1 MSIDYKNQDELKKY
15 LHKVD
20 RIFNISKFLAQDID
34 FQDIANY
41 YRDSSFGYSLF
52 HSTSGSIHMALNYDG
67 QFNKDGY
74 FGQAKIIQEYIN
86 RTKAKKVLELASGK
100 GFNSTYLAK
109 QNPDVEFIGI
119 DLTPEHVKFANE
131 NAQGISNLKFEQGNF
146 QDLQFPDGSFDL
158 VFEVESVC
166 HATDMKKALSESK
179 RVLKPQGL
187 FIVIDGFRSPDF
199 DSFSDD
205 LKTAAKLA
213 EISMAVEKGWKINEW
228 TSLCETVGLKVEKVD
243 DLSMAIMPNLS
254 RFQFLA
260 RGFFKF
266 PSISRT
272 ILKTMPYYLVQNAI
286 AGIFMPFTIGAGMQ
300 KYYMV
305 ALTSE

>member
-1 MSIDYKNQDELKKY
+1 
-15 LHKVD
+15 
-20 RIFNISKFLAQDID
+20 
-34 FQDIANY
+34 
-41 YRDSSFGYSLF
+41 
-52 HSTSGSIHMALNYDG
+52 MALNYDG
-67 QFNKDGY
+67 QFSKDGY

-86 RTKAKKVLELASGK
+86 QTHAKKVLELASGK

-146 QDLQFPDGSFDL
+146 QDLQFPDDSFDL

-166 HATDMKKALSESK
+166 HATDMKKALSESR
-179 RVLKPQGL
+179 RVLKSQGF

-199 DSFSDD
+199 DSFSED

-228 TSLCETVGLKVEKVD
+228 TSLCETVGLKVEKMD

-272 ILKTMPYYLVQNAI
+272 ILKAMPYYLVQNAI

-305 ALTSE
+305 ALTPQ

>member
-1 MSIDYKNQDELKKY
+1 MPIDHKNQGELKKY
-15 LHKVD
+15 LNKVD
-20 RIFNISKFLAQDID
+20 KIFNVKKFLEQDID

-41 YRDSSFGYSLF
+41 YRDSSLGYEFF
-52 HSTSGSIHMALNYDG
+52 HSTGGSIHMALNYDG

-74 FGQAKIIQEYIN
+74 FGQAKIIQEYIT

-119 DLTPEHVKFANE
+119 DLTPEHAEFANA
-131 NAQGISNLKFEQGNF
+131 NAQGIRNLKFEQGNF
-146 QDLQFPDGSFDL
+146 QDLQFPDDSFDL

-166 HATDMKKALSESK
+166 HATDMKKALSESQ
-179 RVLKPQGL
+179 RVLKPQGS
-187 FIVIDGFRSPDF
+187 FIVIDGFRSSDF
-199 DSFSDD
+199 DTFSND

-213 EISMAVEKGWKINEW
+213 EVSMAVGKPWKINEW
-228 TSLCETVGLKVEKVD
+228 TSLCETVGLKVEQID
-243 DLSMAIMPNLS
+243 DLSMAIIPNLT

-266 PSISRT
+266 PSLSRT
-272 ILKTMPYYLVQNAI
+272 IIKAMPYYLVQNAI
-286 AGIFMPFTIGAGMQ
+286 AGIFMPFTVGVGMQ
-300 KYYMV
+300 KYYKV
-305 ALTSE
+305 ALKPR